1 MAERA
6 IKIYAFFVAV
16 PDTPVPSAL
25 HVIQSVDAA
34 RKRGIGQKSVNLPQH

>member
-16 PDTPVPSAL
+16 P